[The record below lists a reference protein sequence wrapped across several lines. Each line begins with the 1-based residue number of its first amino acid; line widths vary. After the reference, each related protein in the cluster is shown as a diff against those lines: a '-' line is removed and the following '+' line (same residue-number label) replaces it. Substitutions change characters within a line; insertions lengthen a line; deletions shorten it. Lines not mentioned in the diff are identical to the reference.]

1 MKKYRM
7 LTSGEHDRLTAGD
20 FRSFGS
26 FTDPGSAKRTQW
38 VCEGGEHWSLMAWL
52 SGTRLVE
59 EWF

>member
-7 LTSGEHDRLTAGD
+7 LTSGG

-26 FTDPGSAKRTQW
+26 FTDPGSAKRTRW
-38 VCEGGEHWSLMAWL
+38 VCEGGEHGPLVAGP